1 MAARSNDYGV
11 NGCYRWPRR
20 ISTYEGIIMGKNI
33 VGVDKDEGTLD
44 KLSRQLGMG
53 ATKVHTGTKGTGVK
67 PQKVVKSSK
76 TYTKTPIAKKTYTKQ
91 YDTKKKKDDGLL
103 GNITKY
109 FK

>member
-1 MAARSNDYGV
+1 MTNK
-11 NGCYRWPRR
+11 
-20 ISTYEGIIMGKNI
+20 IGINKE
-33 VGVDKDEGTLD
+33 EGTLE
-44 KLSRQLGMG
+44 KISRQLGME
-53 ATKVHTGTKGTGVK
+53 ATKVHRGTKGTGIT

>member
-1 MAARSNDYGV
+1 
-11 NGCYRWPRR
+11 
-20 ISTYEGIIMGKNI
+20 MGKNI

-44 KLSRQLGMG
+44 KISRQLGME

-76 TYTKTPIAKKTYTKQ
+76 TFTKKPIAKKTYTKQ